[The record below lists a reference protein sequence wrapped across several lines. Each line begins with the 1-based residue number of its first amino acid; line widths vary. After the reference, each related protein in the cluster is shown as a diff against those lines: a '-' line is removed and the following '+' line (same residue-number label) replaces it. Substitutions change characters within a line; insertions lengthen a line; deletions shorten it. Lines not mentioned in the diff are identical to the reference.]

1 MTGAEPLQRR
11 DFDQLVA
18 EHQQLI
24 RLANELEFQLYQMGD
39 APGPEQVAECRQ
51 TAGDLISLL
60 RHVLFRHDQQ
70 VLPLLEDQTK

>member
-51 TAGDLISLL
+51 AAGDLIRLL